1 MDNNIDD
8 SEVAAGPRLLA
19 CVADIE
25 TGQAA
30 RDLAAAQGWRNP
42 VILDGGLGS
51 AQSYIEKSAPPN
63 LLIVDIDD
71 SADPAKAL
79 AAVAEFCPPETS
91 VIAIGSRNELTLYR
105 ELLDLGVTDYLTKP
119 VSLAILERALRQEKR
134 PGGGVGPRQQA
145 QLVAFT
151 GARGGVGS
159 TTVAGSVAWCLAHLY
174 QKRVALLDLD
184 LYYGNLALSFDLV
197 PAPGLREAL
206 EYPVR
211 IDSRLLGSAMLQE
224 SPRLKVLT
232 AEEPL
237 IDQIHVAAGAIDSLL
252 GALRT
257 DYDFIVID
265 LPRTLSE
272 EVRRV
277 MTLANVVGLV
287 TDLSLASARDTLRLS
302 DFAKTLSPAARH
314 VVVANNVGAKH
325 RGEIARN
332 EFEKVTAIHL
342 DFAVPFEPTAALTT
356 SSTGTVLSAACRH
369 TKAAEALRDLAMS
382 LAGYEQKKTE
392 KKSVFSLPSLGN
404 LTKLPKLSLGGSF
417 SPRALLPGFF
427 KKSA

>member
-1 MDNNIDD
+1 VDNNIDD

-151 GARGGVGS
+151 GARGGVGC
-159 TTVAGSVAWCLAHLY
+159 TTVAGSVAWFFAWPISIRSAWHSSISISITAIWRCPSISC
-174 QKRVALLDLD
+174 RR
-184 LYYGNLALSFDLV
+184 
-197 PAPGLREAL
+197 PACARRSNTRCASTAACWARRCCRRARGLR
-206 EYPVR
+206 
-211 IDSRLLGSAMLQE
+211 
-224 SPRLKVLT
+224 
-232 AEEPL
+232 
-237 IDQIHVAAGAIDSLL
+237 
-252 GALRT
+252 
-257 DYDFIVID
+257 
-265 LPRTLSE
+265 
-272 EVRRV
+272 
-277 MTLANVVGLV
+277 
-287 TDLSLASARDTLRLS
+287 
-302 DFAKTLSPAARH
+302 
-314 VVVANNVGAKH
+314 
-325 RGEIARN
+325 
-332 EFEKVTAIHL
+332 
-342 DFAVPFEPTAALTT
+342 
-356 SSTGTVLSAACRH
+356 C
-369 TKAAEALRDLAMS
+369 
-382 LAGYEQKKTE
+382 
-392 KKSVFSLPSLGN
+392 
-404 LTKLPKLSLGGSF
+404 
-417 SPRALLPGFF
+417 
-427 KKSA
+427 

>member
-1 MDNNIDD
+1 
-8 SEVAAGPRLLA
+8 
-19 CVADIE
+19 
-25 TGQAA
+25 
-30 RDLAAAQGWRNP
+30 
-42 VILDGGLGS
+42 
-51 AQSYIEKSAPPN
+51 
-63 LLIVDIDD
+63 
-71 SADPAKAL
+71 
-79 AAVAEFCPPETS
+79 
-91 VIAIGSRNELTLYR
+91 
-105 ELLDLGVTDYLTKP
+105 
-119 VSLAILERALRQEKR
+119 
-134 PGGGVGPRQQA
+134 
-145 QLVAFT
+145 
-151 GARGGVGS
+151 
-159 TTVAGSVAWCLAHLY
+159 
-174 QKRVALLDLD
+174 
-184 LYYGNLALSFDLV
+184 
-197 PAPGLREAL
+197 
-206 EYPVR
+206 
-211 IDSRLLGSAMLQE
+211 MLQE

-302 DFAKTLSPAARH
+302 DFVKTLSPAARH